1 LDIVSLTVIH
11 VRALAATGALVW
23 AILSLPA
30 RADKLCITT
39 VPPGATVQINGV
51 LVGTTPYEQSIPG
64 GYLHKT
70 KTALGA
76 RLGYPMVAR
85 LTLEGY
91 AAKEIQLTEGPMS
104 WVSTLKGHNHGAY
117 WLLKT
122 DHFQVELQSVS
133 QTFTGAVESV
143 SGSTLIPGPRPELS
157 LEELVSRTKPAV
169 VFLKSLTKSGTGFFI
184 TETGVI
190 ATNAHL
196 ARGEEALL
204 ATLPNGT
211 RLEAKIVYIDPDLD
225 IALAKTIGEG
235 FPHLPLAEAATVRQ
249 GESVSAIG
257 NPGDAMLF
265 SVTKGIVSAVG
276 RFDAAGPGT
285 WIQTDAPINPG
296 NSGGPL
302 LNSRGEVIGINSQK
316 LIKKNVAGISF
327 ALSASDLLEVLHRFY
342 PTGSK
347 PNEGIAASAN
357 AKLPSG
363 ASLMNTSAPPQI
375 SPGLGV
381 TEITSDPDGAEIFLD
396 DKFIGTTPATP
407 RLGEGAH
414 TLTLKSPHHADW
426 QRSITVL
433 KDSTVTVKATLDPI

>member
-1 LDIVSLTVIH
+1 L
-11 VRALAATGALVW
+11 R
-23 AILSLPA
+23 
-30 RADKLCITT
+30 ITT
-39 VPPGATVQINGV
+39 VPSGATVQINGV
-51 LVGTTPYEQSIPG
+51 LVGTTPYEQNIPG

-70 KTALGA
+70 KTSLGS
-76 RLGYPMVAR
+76 RLEHPMVAR
-85 LTLEGY
+85 LTLAGY

-122 DHFQVELQSVS
+122 DHFRVELQSAS
-133 QTFTGAVESV
+133 QTFTGTVESV
-143 SGSTLIPGPRPELS
+143 SGSTLVRGPRPELS
-157 LEELVSRTKPAV
+157 LEELVSHTKPAM

-184 TETGVI
+184 TATGVI

-211 RLEAKIVYIDPDLD
+211 QLEAKIVYVDPDLD
-225 IALAKTIGEG
+225 IALAKTPGEG

-249 GESVSAIG
+249 GESVLAIG

-265 SVTKGIVSAVG
+265 SVTKGIVSAIG

-316 LIKKNVAGISF
+316 LIKKNVSGIGF

-342 PTGSK
+342 PAGPS
-347 PNEGIAASAN
+347 PNESIAASAN
-357 AKLPSG
+357 VKLPSG
-363 ASLMNTSAPPQI
+363 ASMMDTAASTQV
-375 SPGLGV
+375 SPGFGV

-396 DKFIGTTPATP
+396 DKFVGTSPATL
-407 RLGEGAH
+407 RIAEGTH
-414 TLTLKSPHHADW
+414 TLILKATHHVDW
-426 QRSITVL
+426 TRSISIL
-433 KDSTVTVKATLDPI
+433 KDSSVTVKATLNPF

>member
-1 LDIVSLTVIH
+1 VHFWLTHRSAITSATLVCGLLSFP
-11 VRALAATGALVW
+11 AL
-23 AILSLPA
+23 
-30 RADKLCITT
+30 ADKLRITT

-51 LVGTTPYEQSIPG
+51 LVGLTPYEQSIPG

-70 KTALGA
+70 KTALGS

-104 WVSTLKGHNHGAY
+104 WVST
-117 WLLKT
+117 
-122 DHFQVELQSVS
+122 
-133 QTFTGAVESV
+133 
-143 SGSTLIPGPRPELS
+143 
-157 LEELVSRTKPAV
+157 
-169 VFLKSLTKSGTGFFI
+169 LKSLTKSGTGFFI

-211 RLEAKIVYIDPDLD
+211 QLEAKIVYVDPDLD
-225 IALAKTIGEG
+225 IALAKTTGEG
-235 FPHLPLAEAATVRQ
+235 FPHLPLAEASTVRQ
-249 GESVSAIG
+249 GESVLAIG

-302 LNSRGEVIGINSQK
+302 LNSRGEVIGINSPK
-316 LIKKNVAGISF
+316 LIKKNVTGIGF
-327 ALSASDLLEVLHRFY
+327 ALSASDLLEVLHHFY

-347 PNEGIAASAN
+347 PNENIASSAN
-357 AKLPSG
+357 AKLPAGS
-363 ASLMNTSAPPQI
+363 SMMNTAASQQI
-375 SPGLGV
+375 SSGFGV

-396 DKFIGTTPATP
+396 DKFVGTSPATL
-407 RLGEGAH
+407 RITEGAH
-414 TLTLKSPHHADW
+414 TLILKSAGHADW
-426 QRSITVL
+426 IRSINIL
-433 KDSTVTVKATLDPI
+433 KESTVTVKAALRPI

>member
-1 LDIVSLTVIH
+1 M
-11 VRALAATGALVW
+11 LV
-23 AILSLPA
+23 
-30 RADKLCITT
+30 
-39 VPPGATVQINGV
+39 
-51 LVGTTPYEQSIPG
+51 
-64 GYLHKT
+64 
-70 KTALGA
+70 
-76 RLGYPMVAR
+76 
-85 LTLEGY
+85 
-91 AAKEIQLTEGPMS
+91 
-104 WVSTLKGHNHGAY
+104 
-117 WLLKT
+117 
-122 DHFQVELQSVS
+122 
-133 QTFTGAVESV
+133 
-143 SGSTLIPGPRPELS
+143 PGPRPELS

-211 RLEAKIVYIDPDLD
+211 QLEAKIVYVDPDLD
-225 IALAKTIGEG
+225 IALAKMTGEA
-235 FPHLPLAEAATVRQ
+235 FPHLPLAEASTVRQ
-249 GESVSAIG
+249 GESVLAIG

-265 SVTKGIVSAVG
+265 SATKGIVSAVG

-316 LIKKNVAGISF
+316 LIKKNVTGIGF

-342 PTGSK
+342 PAGPK
-347 PNEGIAASAN
+347 PSESVASSAD

-363 ASLMNTSAPPQI
+363 SSMMNTAASAQ
-375 SPGLGV
+375 SVPGFGI
-381 TEITSDPDGAEIFLD
+381 TEITSDPDGADIFVD
-396 DKFIGTTPATP
+396 DKFVGNCPATL
-407 RLGEGAH
+407 RLTEGPH
-414 TLTLKSPHHADW
+414 TLILKSPRHADW

-433 KDSTVTVKATLDPI
+433 KESSVTVKARLTPI